1 MEKDWARKKG
11 HVRSLKFNK
20 EDKDI
25 NVKLK
30 KVSVT

>member
-1 MEKDWARKKG
+1 MEKGWARERG
-11 HVRSLKFNK
+11 HVRSLRFSK